1 MVYITLKDPSDAAC
15 QKLVDSCHH
24 YLPKHDGIEFF
35 AAGTRTP
42 DLDRPVNDSEFHV
55 AVNVVFTTRE
65 AQDIYQVSENH
76 LAFVAENNWTA
87 SIKVNMILDK
97 VIEAASGGG

>member
-1 MVYITLKDPSDAAC
+1 VLSHMVYFTLKDPSDAAC

-24 YLPKHDGIEFF
+24 YLPKHDGVEFF

-42 DLDRPVNDSEFHV
+42 DLDRPVNDCEFHV

-76 LAFVAENNWTA
+76 LAFIADNKDSWAQLRVFDADVA
-87 SIKVNMILDK
+87 
-97 VIEAASGGG
+97 